1 MYTIWSYL
9 SSSFHIFSLSSSYF
23 FFFSALYDDS
33 STNRSLISFRLFCFH
48 FLLLPFSL
56 SLSLS
61 LSLSYWWD
69 PFYRFLLCCCCVL
82 RTTTAKKNKKN
93 YLLLL
98 VWVYTSDYFTRSG
111 IMRFNCLTSSDFIE
125 VDIYNS
131 LKSIFLFKYLFFS
144 QVGDFKIETN

>member
-1 MYTIWSYL
+1 MYTIGSYL

-61 LSLSYWWD
+61 LSLLLMRS
-69 PFYRFLLCCCCVL
+69 FLSFSAVLLLC
-82 RTTTAKKNKKN
+82 AAYNNSKKNKKN